1 MINID
6 EENLISEMSKC
17 SEEELMRILY
27 VIHPSRPLT
36 VEVISLL
43 IDRGYVTKDKKLQD
57 LLIITLSTNLDL
69 FLEVAESKLN
79 KSLRDNC
86 FTLPIVSLS
95 GFEFEELT
103 DFIEI
108 VICSNGLRLL
118 DKLLFII
125 ANGNLPFKVKLFYFK
140 CCCSIMT
147 YNDNLSDDIIL
158 NHVIALI
165 KIAEINR
172 NNLWVKYKMCEFL
185 SRMKFKESFDYL
197 NYLKNCDNSTNIR
210 MIASIAIDSLAK
222 LEK

>member
-1 MINID
+1 MVDVD

-17 SEEELMRILY
+17 SEEELMKILY
-27 VIHPSRPLT
+27 VIHPNKPLT
-36 VEVISLL
+36 SEVINLL
-43 IDRGYVTKDKKLQD
+43 IDRGYTTKDKKLQN
-57 LLIITLSTNLDL
+57 LLVITLSTNLDL

-95 GFEFEELT
+95 GFEFEEVT

-118 DKLLFII
+118 DKLLFSI
-125 ANGNLPFKVKLFYFK
+125 ANGSLPFKVKLFYFK

-147 YNDNLSDDIIL
+147 YNNNLSDEIIL
-158 NHVIALI
+158 DHVIILI
-165 KIAEINR
+165 KIVKIN
-172 NNLWVKYKMCEFL
+172 NSNLWLKYKICEFL
-185 SRMKFKESFDYL
+185 SRMKFEESFDYL
-197 NYLKNCDNSTNIR
+197 DYLKNCDDSANIR

-222 LEK
+222 LGK